1 MPPYFHISTLHH
13 FASNLFYLLVAS
25 FLSTIRSPG
34 KVQHQL
40 VEVQHIQ
47 ATSGAFAAIRSDG
60 TVITWG
66 AQDLGGGFARLLQ
79 VDLDLFNDI
88 SS

>member
-1 MPPYFHISTLHH
+1 MPYFHISTLHH
-13 FASNLFYLLVAS
+13 FASSLFYLALI
-25 FLSTIRSPG
+25 LPIIRSPG

-47 ATSGAFAAIRSDG
+47 ATSGAFAAIRSDE

-79 VDLDLFNDI
+79 VELDLFNDI